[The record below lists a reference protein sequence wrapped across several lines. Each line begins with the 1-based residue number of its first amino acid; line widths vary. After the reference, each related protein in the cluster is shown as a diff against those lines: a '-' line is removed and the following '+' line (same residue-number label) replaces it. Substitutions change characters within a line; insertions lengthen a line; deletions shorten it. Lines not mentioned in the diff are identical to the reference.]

1 MNIAAYAIAFLA
13 LYYLSKRTSNGYSTI
28 LPIIYTGQQKAGRI
42 SRTLVYAQLIATY
55 GVMYGVDPAA
65 IASLIAV
72 ESEGIPCKFAKAGGA
87 EYIGLMQIAHK
98 TAQWQG
104 YGGAPYAT
112 SGYDCPP
119 MTGLFNPETNIQFGA
134 KYLAYQFGRY
144 KSLEFAISAYQ
155 SGQLKTDSSGKVLN
169 LGYVKTVLD
178 FVPSFREFY
187 RSKMA
192 NYNTQF
198 PGTTWDPA
206 VLLV

>member
-1 MNIAAYAIAFLA
+1 MNIVGYAIVGVA
-13 LYYLSKRTSNGYSTI
+13 LYYLTKRKTSNGYNI
-28 LPIIYTGQQKAGRI
+28 IPIVYTGQQKADRI

-55 GVMYGVDPAA
+55 GVLYGIDPAA
-65 IASLIAV
+65 IASVIAV
-72 ESEGIPCKFAKAGGA
+72 ESEGIPCKFVKTPSA

-104 YGGAPYAT
+104 YGGPPYAT
-112 SGYDCPP
+112 SGYNCPP
-119 MTGLFNPETNIQFGA
+119 MTGLFDPETNIKYGG

-155 SGQLKTDSSGKVLN
+155 AGQLKTDSSGKVLN
-169 LGYVKTVLD
+169 LWYVKTVLD

-192 NYNTQF
+192 NYDGQF

-206 VLLV
+206 VILV